1 MNRQDMRPESNTYTL
16 ILRNEAEAR
25 TRKVKV
31 LGSNL
36 VDAIR
41 RWKSY
46 NRRFLKEWT
55 VAFQDTKTLNDW
67 TLVD

>member
-1 MNRQDMRPESNTYTL
+1 MNRQETRPKANTYTL
-16 ILRNEAEAR
+16 ILRNEAEER

-31 LGSNL
+31 LGSDL

-46 NRRFLKEWT
+46 NRRFLKEWI
-55 VAFQDTKTLNDW
+55 VSFRDTKTLNDW